1 MSSAEPFE
9 GGFIGDVLG
18 GCIEFCICCYKNR
31 IHIICSDRMGKKV
44 NITCCCCKFAA
55 AWAAWALR
63 ASNELP
69 IDPEPPID
77 GGPKITIL
85 H

>member
-1 MSSAEPFE
+1 
-9 GGFIGDVLG
+9 
-18 GCIEFCICCYKNR
+18 
-31 IHIICSDRMGKKV
+31 MGKKV